1 MVSPH
6 RLPPIFALL
15 SISLA
20 VPLGACGGGG
30 NGSGAEC
37 SANMLPGDLVITEVM
52 ANPAGKDD
60 GQEWFEIYNATS
72 APIDLT
78 GVVLA
83 AGHSDGTSEKTHTMD
98 QVVIDA
104 DDYLV
109 VGGVLPEL
117 KPDYVD
123 YGYGGDLTLGNSGGK
138 ISLRCADTEVDSAVY
153 PDAGDDGVSLGL
165 DGNKAPDSLANDS
178 AENFCPATVEFTGGN
193 FGSPGEPNEA
203 CNVVTPG
210 QCNDEG
216 TMRPVVTP
224 QVGDLI
230 VTEVMPNPAAVNDSE
245 GEWFEV
251 YATRDVDLNGLVA
264 GKTPGSPS
272 LNIDQADCLSVSAG
286 TYLVFERNSDSTTN
300 GGLPT
305 ATATFNF
312 GLVNTAGSL
321 FIGVGDTVLDQIT
334 WSSST
339 AGASR
344 ALDPGAL
351 DPTANDDDANW
362 SDCGAVYGDGD
373 KGTPGASN
381 DLCSLPEG
389 MCMDGGTLR
398 PVVAPV
404 EGDLTINEYMANPA
418 AVGDSAGEWF
428 ELAVNTDVDL
438 NGLELGASASGA
450 PYEPHDILTD
460 ATCLRV
466 TAGSY
471 LLFARNRAADM
482 NGGLPPI
489 DFPLGFGL
497 TNTDYS
503 LFIGYA
509 GKELDRASW
518 TSVKAGYSK
527 SLDPGGTTFC
537 DAQDGDV
544 YGDGDHGTPGEVNP
558 ACP

>member
-1 MVSPH
+1 
-6 RLPPIFALL
+6 
-15 SISLA
+15 
-20 VPLGACGGGG
+20 
-30 NGSGAEC
+30 
-37 SANMLPGDLVITEVM
+37 MLPGDLVITEVM

-78 GVVLA
+78 GLVLA

-98 QVVIDA
+98 QIVIDA

-153 PDAGDDGVSLGL
+153 PEAKSDGVSLGL

-178 AENFCPATVEFTGGN
+178 PDNFCPATAEFASGN

-203 CNVVTPG
+203 CDIVTPG

-224 QVGDLI
+224 QVGDLVI
-230 VTEVMPNPAAVNDSE
+230 TEVMPDPDAVSDSE

-251 YATRDVDLNGLVA
+251 YAARDVDLNGLVA
-264 GKTPGSPS
+264 GTTPGSPS
-272 LNIDQADCLSVSAG
+272 LNINQPDCLSVPAG
-286 TYLVFERNSDSTTN
+286 SYLLFARGDDPATN
-300 GGLPT
+300 GGLPRV
-305 ATATFNF
+305 TATFNF
-312 GLVNTAGSL
+312 ALKNSTTSTGSPSL
-321 FIGVGDTVLDQIT
+321 FIGIGDTVLDQVT
-334 WSSST
+334 WPSST
-339 AGASR
+339 KGASR
-344 ALDPGAL
+344 ALDPGML

-373 KGTPGASN
+373 KGTPGAGN

-398 PVVAPV
+398 PVVSPV
-404 EGDLTINEYMANPA
+404 EGDLVINEYMANPD
-418 AVGDSAGEWF
+418 AVTDTAGEWF
-428 ELAVNTDVDL
+428 EIAVNTDVDL
-438 NGLELGASASGA
+438 NGLELGASPTAD
-450 PYEPHDILTD
+450 PYDPDLVLTD

-471 LLFARNRAADM
+471 LLFARNRNTDT

-489 DFPLGFGL
+489 DFPFSFGL
-497 TNTDYS
+497 TNSDYS

-518 TSVKAGYSK
+518 TSVRAAYSK

-537 DAQDGDV
+537 DALDADV
-544 YGDGDHGTPGEVNP
+544 YGDGDHGTPGAVNSP
-558 ACP
+558 CP